1 MQLEET
7 VYTSLISSLSSHGWV
22 SLFTVKKKID
32 RIFTLGKKE
41 SRWQWWNVA
50 AEAAF
55 RWPELAL
62 QVGEKGLQGGG
73 RWGTEGRYQG
83 KCCSNKVSM
92 YMDKH

>member
-1 MQLEET
+1 MA
-7 VYTSLISSLSSHGWV
+7 V
-22 SLFTVKKKID
+22 
-32 RIFTLGKKE
+32 
-41 SRWQWWNVA
+41 WNVA

>member
-41 SRWQWWNVA
+41 SRWQCGMLLL
-50 AEAAF
+50 
-55 RWPELAL
+55 RRLS
-62 QVGEKGLQGGG
+62 GGL
-73 RWGTEGRYQG
+73 
-83 KCCSNKVSM
+83 S
-92 YMDKH
+92 